1 MEIQQSQGQLFWPR
15 EDSSGSGPP
24 LRSARALVRH
34 RRRGRV
40 CAACRRAAR
49 PYGGA
54 PRRWPARTARGAGQR
69 AGTPRC
75 GRQLAKATASLRM
88 QFGRWSPQSAAG
100 HEFDSSRGRK
110 PQKQGR
116 GYYPGFRSV
125 SCSGE
130 NTPGNQQ
137 RAHPQ
142 QPHQQP
148 QQHRRQHFV
157 TPRALP
163 VPPASC
169 TCGTMSNRPTRT
181 RRQPTKY
188 AKPDRSPSP
197 PPPSRARAPSGRAKA
212 NKKPSETADKSVTT
226 RARHRATRR
235 PPPSLPLRT
244 HRSSI

>member
-1 MEIQQSQGQLFWPR
+1 MAGRRGAGRPGQP
-15 EDSSGSGPP
+15 EAQASGPEHRAAAASLP
-24 LRSARALVRH
+24 RQRLVCGCNSAAGRRS
-34 RRRGRV
+34 RRRGTSSI
-40 CAACRRAAR
+40 RR
-49 PYGGA
+49 
-54 PRRWPARTARGAGQR
+54 
-69 AGTPRC
+69 
-75 GRQLAKATASLRM
+75 
-88 QFGRWSPQSAAG
+88 
-100 HEFDSSRGRK
+100 RGRK

-226 RARHRATRR
+226 RARHRAARR